1 MKKILTT
8 LLCVVT
14 AQLAAA
20 QLNLEVTVHCD
31 EAGTLFVK
39 VQEQIE
45 EVGELTDITELT
57 VTGLLNRDDFNV
69 IRNQMT
75 NLTDLDLSGVDG
87 ECGSYVDMSGHKA
100 LQRCVTPT
108 EATSLRG
115 SCFSGC
121 TSLVSITLPEK
132 LQATPNYGWE
142 NCSALAEV
150 TIPDS
155 VTFIGYQSFKNTA
168 LTEITIPARVT
179 QIDGAAFRDC
189 TKLATINILS
199 DSLTLKNNVFCNT
212 GLVTYTLPKGVVID
226 GDATFADCKNL
237 KSFYFPDGLTTEKQV
252 GTGTFSGCTALE
264 EVRLPQDLTILPGGF
279 FVRTRIKAIDLPT
292 TVTHIGQYAYEGI
305 TTMPKAVIP
314 NHVTKVDQFV
324 FYENHLEEVVWSEGC
339 HIIPNDAF
347 RACKWLTKVTIPET
361 VDSIQEN
368 AFYYCTALDS
378 IHLPEGIRTLRG
390 TFNQCQ
396 NLRVVNIPSTVTVI
410 DRGVEGCFNKCIFTH
425 IDIPDGV
432 HTIGFGSFSSVPL
445 EDLKLP
451 SNLKKIGAYAFSGGK
466 YKRVVVPEGA
476 IWIGERA
483 FYSDSLQYIDLPS
496 TLLTLG
502 GITMGDN
509 SYYHPDSVV
518 IRAMMPPLA
527 RDNFFGNS
535 DIRKT
540 EGVSNSILYVPE
552 AALSLYKSNSRYN
565 MVDSIA
571 VLKDV
576 YSNVLPV
583 FYQLT
588 VTPETTLGT
597 DKYDVNVVE
606 TYWKSSLYEV
616 TNNDHPRVLIEDGA
630 EFNMGKLCMTFIPD
644 DQFWFT
650 DYTFQSFLNKGKAT
664 ADVIDLD
671 WIMGNEG
678 KDFFFTPAF
687 DTRLSDLVPDY
698 PNTPYAFYRY
708 NSAARAAGN
717 FNATWVRVG
726 SDETLRAGQGYAFK
740 GAKTGIRDANGNV
753 TQEWTGLHHIWK
765 AEEGAT
771 SYFLTNADI
780 TLPLNHYNG
789 EFAHNRNWNFI
800 GMPYPAFLDIRGIDY
815 DGPMYIH
822 NSNGSSYD
830 NNIWMALSPLD
841 DEYVIDPMGAIFVQ
855 APDGVNDITF
865 LANRRQLNCKFV
877 KGEEASGT
885 RAMRRAAKNRNRTVY
900 NFSISSV
907 DSVVSLATTR
917 LVINP
922 TATTAYE
929 IGRDLPVMNMSSADS
944 EQPAQLYTL
953 GGGVAYAINERP
965 VADGIV
971 VLGVQLPQDGTYAL
985 SFSLKQR
992 ADGFS
997 QSEDL
1002 YLIDNEENVRTLLS
1016 DGEPY
1021 VFTANAGTSTS
1032 RFVLAFGNAEST
1044 AVENIEHSPLTIDNS
1059 VYDLQ
1064 GRKLSNGQ
1072 IRGVYIQNG
1081 RKVVIK

>member
-237 KSFYFPDGLTTEKQV
+237 KSLYFPDGLTTEKQV

-432 HTIGFGSFSSVPL
+432 HTIGWGSFSSVPL

-451 SNLKKIGAYAFSGGK
+451 SKLRKIGGYAFSGGK
-466 YKRVVVPEGA
+466 YKRVTVPEGV

-483 FYSDSLQYIDLPS
+483 FYSDSLRCLDLPS
-496 TLLTLG
+496 TLITLG
-502 GITMGDN
+502 GITLGDN
-509 SYYHPDSVV
+509 SRHHPDSVI
-518 IRAMMPPLA
+518 IRTVMPPFSNN
-527 RDNFFGNS
+527 NFFGSGDLYKRDDLAN
-535 DIRKT
+535 T
-540 EGVSNSILYVPE
+540 VLYVPE
-552 AALSLYKSNSRYN
+552 AGLSLYKADSHYN
-565 MVDSIA
+565 KADSIA

-576 YSNVLPV
+576 HASVLNVLNR
-583 FYQLT
+583 LII
-588 VTPETTLGT
+588 TPETTLGT
-597 DKYDVNVVE
+597 DKYDVNVIDS
-606 TYWKSSLYEV
+606 WGQSNLYEV
-616 TNNDHPRVLIEDGA
+616 TSNDHPYVRIEDGST
-630 EFNMGKLCMTFIPD
+630 FRIGKLSMTFETSA
-644 DQFWFT
+644 QYWFT
-650 DYTFQSFLNKGKAT
+650 DYKWQTFANFAV
-664 ADVIDLD
+664 ADVDIIDLN
-671 WIMGNEG
+671 WIMGAEH
-678 KDFFFTPAF
+678 FFTPAF
-687 DTRLSDLVPDY
+687 DTRLSDIVPEY

-708 NSAARAAGN
+708 DSGARAAGN
-717 FNATWVRVG
+717 FAGTWVRMG

-740 GAKTGIRDANGNV
+740 SAETGIRDASGTV
-753 TQEWTGLHHIWK
+753 TKKWTGLHHIWK
-765 AEEGAT
+765 AEDGAT
-771 SYFLTNADI
+771 SYFVTSDNI

-789 EFAHNRNWNFI
+789 EFPHNRNWNYI
-800 GMPYPAFLDIRGIDY
+800 GNPYPAFLDIRGVDY
-815 DGPMYIH
+815 DGPMYIF
-822 NSNGSSYD
+822 NSDSWDRQWYAVS
-830 NNIWMALSPLD
+830 ALD
-841 DEYVIDPMGAIFVQ
+841 DEYVIDPMDAIFVQ
-855 APDGVNDITF
+855 VPEGVNDITF
-865 LANRRQLNCKFV
+865 LAARRQHSKKFV
-877 KGEEASGT
+877 KGEEGSGT
-885 RAMRRAAKNRNRTVY
+885 RTMRRAAKNRTRTVY
-900 NFSISSV
+900 NFSIVPTETTSPA
-907 DSVVSLATTR
+907 ATTR

-922 TATTAYE
+922 TATTSYE
-929 IGRDLPVMNMSSADS
+929 IGRDLPVMNMSSEGEKA
-944 EQPAQLYTL
+944 AQLYTL
-953 GGGVAYAINERP
+953 CGGVAYAINERP
-965 VADGIV
+965 VGDGVIP
-971 VLGVQLPQDGTYAL
+971 LGIDLPKDGTYAL
-985 SFSLKQR
+985 SFSLKKR
-992 ADGFS
+992 ADAAS
-997 QSEDL
+997 TSEDL
-1002 YLIDNEENVRTLLS
+1002 YLIDNDENTRTLIS

-1021 VFTANAGTSTS
+1021 TFTANAGSSTS
-1032 RFVLAFGNAEST
+1032 RFVLAFGEANPTSVDNEEWSM
-1044 AVENIEHSPLTIDNS
+1044 VNGQWSSSLT
-1059 VYDLQ
+1059 YDLQ
-1064 GRKLSNGQ
+1064 GRPVSKLTG
-1072 IRGVYIQNG
+1072 GVYIQNG